1 MSRKNGFYFWIECKD
16 VFVVTDRKNKTTHLA
31 QQICEKMGYPAS
43 QNNISELLYRLSK
56 ATYQIKTLTNGR
68 SYYDIS
74 GDNFSC
80 GNFVDENNTIIID
93 LNK

>member
-1 MSRKNGFYFWIECKD
+1 MNKMNGFYFWIGCKD

-74 GDNFSC
+74 GDSFSC

>member
-1 MSRKNGFYFWIECKD
+1 MSRKNGFYFWIGCKD
-16 VFVVTDRKNKTTHLA
+16 VFVVTDRKNKTTRLA

-56 ATYQIKTLTNGR
+56 ATCQIKTLTNGR
-68 SYYDIS
+68 SYYDIL

-80 GNFVDENNTIIID
+80 GKFVDENNTIIID

>member
-1 MSRKNGFYFWIECKD
+1 MSRKNGFYFWIGCKD
-16 VFVVTDRKNKTTHLA
+16 VFVVTDRKNKTTRLA

-74 GDNFSC
+74 GDSFSC

>member
-1 MSRKNGFYFWIECKD
+1 MNKMNGFYFWIGCKD
-16 VFVVTDRKNKTTHLA
+16 VFVVTDRKNKTTRLA

-43 QNNISELLYRLSK
+43 QNNISEFLYRLSK
-56 ATYQIKTLTNGR
+56 ATCQIKTLTNGR

-74 GDNFSC
+74 GDSFSR
-80 GNFVDENNTIIID
+80 GKFVDENNTIIID